1 MSVCQPRMLKWKLH
15 FTFNMWAH
23 GGRMTV
29 WPCLI
34 SMTSR
39 SMNACFWGF
48 CWQWE
53 KTCKGSK
60 VCMWGCV
67 WRDFL
72 RDNKEWEWEG
82 KTWWWGQLGT
92 VCSKPSRQ
100 TESGEGVSV
109 DCTSLLW
116 FIRLLSLTLVGV
128 NGGCHACT
136 LALLLSSCLG
146 NGASPP
152 GPKFGISIL
161 CSNGP
166 PFATCQCKIGG
177 FVPARAP
184 PAERGPVFLS
194 CSMTP
199 LFLTV
204 DFLSLSSLAAPFIL
218 FHQSSSS
225 PRGRWKDIEYNHK
238 PSETGSPGY
247 PLLSNRRFFPN

>member
-1 MSVCQPRMLKWKLH
+1 MGV
-15 FTFNMWAH
+15 
-23 GGRMTV
+23 GG
-29 WPCLI
+29 
-34 SMTSR
+34 
-39 SMNACFWGF
+39 NE
-48 CWQWE
+48 E
-53 KTCKGSK
+53 KT
-60 VCMWGCV
+60 
-67 WRDFL
+67 R
-72 RDNKEWEWEG
+72 
-82 KTWWWGQLGT
+82 WWGQLGT

-109 DCTSLLW
+109 DCKSLLW

-136 LALLLSSCLG
+136 LALLLSLCLG

-166 PFATCQCKIGG
+166 PFATCQRKIGG
-177 FVPARAP
+177 FVPARVP

-204 DFLSLSSLAAPFIL
+204 DFLSLFPGRPLHLISSVL
-218 FHQSSSS
+218 FFSKIPSATT
-225 PRGRWKDIEYNHK
+225 NHLK
-238 PSETGSPGY
+238 
-247 PLLSNRRFFPN
+247 